1 MVLALLCVAQVVI
14 VLDVTVVA
22 VALPS
27 IHSDLGLSSTA
38 LGWVL
43 TAYPV
48 AFGGFLLAGG
58 RLADLVGRR
67 RVFGLGLGGFG
78 LASLACGLAPGGAL
92 LVAARGLQGLGA
104 ALATPAALA
113 LLTGATAAGRAR
125 DRALAWWTA
134 AAAGGGAAGW
144 ALGGV
149 ISEVAGW
156 RWVFLI
162 NVPVCAVVVGL
173 ARHRLSADRPA
184 RRRGVDL
191 AGAVLGT
198 SGLAGLVL
206 GVSLVEPRG
215 PADPLVGAALLGSV
229 VLLGGFVLVERR
241 APDPLLHGAVLRRPG
256 IIRANA
262 VAALLTAT
270 STPPMLLCVLHAQ
283 QVLGL
288 SPILA
293 GLLFPPFNVAVII
306 GSFLGPRVLGRL
318 GGPGTMSAG
327 LLTLAAGAV
336 ALLAIGPVTPALPS
350 LLGGMSLI
358 GIGLGVASVAS
369 TAAGTAEVDDQQ
381 QGVASGLVN
390 TSAQVGT
397 ALGLA
402 VVVPLAAGRTAAL
415 GGGPAAQVAG
425 YEWGF
430 VLVAAAAAVSAL
442 AIGGSVWRSG
452 LRCANGEAGPP
463 SGTWR
468 SSTGSA
474 TSELSSTRL
483 CSGSGTP
490 PGPGSRSSCCTV
502 IPAPRPPGTGSRR
515 D

>member
-22 VALPS
+22 VALPL
-27 IHSDLGLSSTA
+27 IQSDLGLSGSA
-38 LGWVL
+38 LGWVV

-58 RLADLVGRR
+58 RLADLAGQRR
-67 RVFGLGLGGFG
+67 MFGFGLTGFG
-78 LASLACGLAPGGAL
+78 LASLACGLAPGGAW
-92 LVAARGLQGLGA
+92 LVVARGLQGLGA

-113 LLTGATAAGRAR
+113 LLIGATGAGRER

-144 ALGGV
+144 VLGGL
-149 ISEVAGW
+149 ISGMAGW

-173 ARHRLSADRPA
+173 ARHRLSAGRTA
-184 RRRGVDL
+184 RHRRVDL

-198 SGLAGLVL
+198 AGLAGLVL
-206 GVSLVEPRG
+206 GMSLVEPRG
-215 PADPLVGAALLGSV
+215 PADPLVAAALLGSV
-229 VLLGGFVLVERR
+229 ALLGGFVLVERR
-241 APDPLLHGAVLRRPG
+241 APDPLLDGAVLRRPG
-256 IIRANA
+256 ILRANA

-293 GLLFPPFNVAVII
+293 GLLFPPFNVAVIV
-306 GSFLGPRVLGRL
+306 GSFVGPRVLTRL
-318 GGPGTMSAG
+318 GGPSTMSAG
-327 LLTLAAGAV
+327 LLTLATGALG
-336 ALLAIGPVTPALPS
+336 LLVIGPVTPALPS
-350 LLGGMSLI
+350 LLGGMSLM
-358 GIGLGVASVAS
+358 GIGLGIASVAS
-369 TAAGTAEVDDQQ
+369 TADGTADVDDQRR
-381 QGVASGLVN
+381 GVASGLVN

-397 ALGLA
+397 AVGLA
-402 VVVPLAAGRTAAL
+402 VVVPLATGRAAEL
-415 GGGPAAQVAG
+415 GGSPAAQVIG

-430 VLVAAAAAVSAL
+430 VLAAAAAAVGAL
-442 AIGGSVWRSG
+442 AVAGSGWRSGPRCTADRAGSPSGVWRS
-452 LRCANGEAGPP
+452 
-463 SGTWR
+463 SK
-468 SSTGSA
+468 GSA
-474 TSELSSTRL
+474 TSQSSWARP

-490 PGPGSRSSCCTV
+490 PGRGCR
-502 IPAPRPPGTGSRR
+502 
-515 D
+515 

>member
-27 IHSDLGLSSTA
+27 IQAELGLSGAA
-38 LGWVL
+38 LGWVVI
-43 TAYPV
+43 AYPV

-58 RLADLVGRR
+58 RLADVAGRGR
-67 RVFGLGLGGFG
+67 MFGLGLGGFG
-78 LASLACGLAPGGAL
+78 LASLACGLAPDGVW

-113 LLTGATAAGRAR
+113 LLTGATAVGSER

-134 AAAGGGAAGW
+134 AAAGGGGTGW
-144 ALGGV
+144 VLGGL
-149 ISEVAGW
+149 ISGVAGW
-156 RWVFLI
+156 RWVFLV

-173 ARHRLSADRPA
+173 ARRRLTAGRA
-184 RRRGVDL
+184 RRRRVDL

-198 SGLAGLVL
+198 AGLAGLVL

-215 PADPLVGAALLGSV
+215 LADPVVGTALLGSV
-229 VLLGGFVLVERR
+229 ALLGGFVLVERR
-241 APDPLLHGAVLRRPG
+241 APDPLLDGAVLRRPG
-256 IIRANA
+256 IIRANG

-288 SPILA
+288 PPILA
-293 GLLFPPFNVAVII
+293 GLLFPPFNAAVII
-306 GSFLGPRVLGRL
+306 GSFLGPQVLARF
-318 GGPGTMSAG
+318 GGPATMSAG
-327 LLTLAAGAV
+327 LLTLAAGAL
-336 ALLAIGPVTPALPS
+336 ALLAIGPATPALPS

-358 GIGLGVASVAS
+358 GIGLGIASVAS
-369 TAAGTAEVDDQQ
+369 TAAGTAGVDDRRR
-381 QGVASGLVN
+381 GVASGLVN

-397 ALGLA
+397 AIGLA
-402 VVVPLAAGRTAAL
+402 VVVPIAAGRTAAL

-430 VLVAAAAAVSAL
+430 VLVAAAAAVGAL
-442 AIGGSVWRSG
+442 AVAGSMWRPG
-452 LRCANGEAGPP
+452 TRCADGGPGP
-463 SGTWR
+463 RSATWG
-468 SSTGSA
+468 SSTASATSGSTSMPPCSGSA
-474 TSELSSTRL
+474 T
-483 CSGSGTP
+483 P
-490 PGPGSRSSCCTV
+490 PEPGSR
-502 IPAPRPPGTGSRR
+502 
-515 D
+515 